1 MTQKRRGETL
11 ALIPLPRPSHCLYLE
26 ISNLASPR
34 QRYYKRSML
43 PANTGW
49 HAYGYNTPT
58 WTPRCEIFW
67 GTKGC
72 EVLEV
77 EDNVWNVLSAPRAI
91 RFTTL
96 MRSDGAE
103 IYVLTRPPWG
113 WRIICKVT
121 ENYWRGKGEASFCTW
136 SQDKRL
142 QVFPSVV
149 NNLITK
155 SCLFI
160 ARIYQSNYSQKNY
173 TYCSEN
179 Y

>member
-1 MTQKRRGETL
+1 ML
-11 ALIPLPRPSHCLYLE
+11 LISHPGPSHCLSTE
-26 ISNLASPR
+26 ICNAACPR
-34 QRYYKRSML
+34 RKYYKGCML
-43 PANTGW
+43 PVIRTASHTSIILL
-49 HAYGYNTPT
+49 T
-58 WTPRCEIFW
+58 WTLRCGIFCRPKLRSFGW
-67 GTKGC
+67 
-72 EVLEV
+72 

-121 ENYWRGKGEASFCTW
+121 ENYWRGKGDGSFCTW
-136 SQDKRL
+136 RKGKRL